1 MFTVSEIAKKFRV
14 SLASAYAL
22 VESGQLSCYRI
33 GMGRGTIRVSE
44 EQLREYLK
52 SAEQEINEEII
63 LPSAKDRIRPR
74 RRGRDFVFLPPPSR
88 TAPVSPAVLLRRPKD
103 ESSVAE

>member
-1 MFTVSEIAKKFRV
+1 MFTVSEIAKKLRV

-44 EQLREYLK
+44 EQLQEYLK
-52 SAEQEINEEII
+52 PAEQEINEEI
-63 LPSAKDRIRPR
+63 LPSAKDRNRPR
-74 RRGRDFVFLPPPSR
+74 RRGRNFVFLPPPS
-88 TAPVSPAVLLRRPKD
+88 
-103 ESSVAE
+103 